1 VILISY
7 ESDLTERL
15 KKLAK
20 QSARPLDIARTV
32 IRGRSLGEVGLTLLV
47 VAGLA
52 SVAMIATGVLSLPVT
67 EQPDQTRPPTSLS
80 LTPASSENVE
90 GEFDA
95 LPSGWTSLSKPPEVR
110 TSAAIAWTGR
120 ELFVWGGYV
129 YEGFGDD
136 VPQADGFAYDASADR
151 WEELPSSPLDPRVSP
166 AAAWTGQEM
175 VVWGG
180 DDDRGS
186 FFMDGAAYN
195 PSTGGWRLLPAAPIS
210 ARSPLSVWSGSEL
223 IVWGTRGQAED
234 DSSDGAAYDP
244 SANTWRQIAP
254 SPVDFE
260 RATAVWT
267 GREMMVLGGSPDE
280 DSAIPPTAAGAAYD
294 PGSDTWRP
302 LPDSGL
308 SPNAVTASWEGD
320 RLIAWDYNHNAAA
333 YDPVTDA
340 WSSIP
345 SAPLDDYECS
355 PQLVPA
361 GRYLFGDYCGA
372 MVVFDPSDDT
382 WHDVSRPRFE
392 DWGFDIVSAGPAVL
406 LTGRYVDTGQE
417 QALAYRPDF

>member
-1 VILISY
+1 VTPISY

-20 QSARPLDIARTV
+20 QSARPLGIVRTV
-32 IRGRSLGEVGLTLLV
+32 IRGRSLGEVRLTLLV

-52 SVAMIATGVLSLPVT
+52 SVAMIATGALLLPVI
-67 EQPDQTRPPTSLS
+67 EQPDQSRPPTSLS
-80 LTPASSENVE
+80 LTPASSENIE

-136 VPQADGFAYDASADR
+136 VPRADGFAYDASADR

-175 VVWGG
+175 LVWGG

-195 PSTGGWRLLPAAPIS
+195 PSTGRWRLLPAAPIS

-244 SANTWRQIAP
+244 SANTLAADRALPGRFRASYRGLDRSRNDGSWGESRRRLCHP
-254 SPVDFE
+254 SHGCGCCLRPRVGYLAAAAGLRPFSQCCDGE
-260 RATAVWT
+260 
-267 GREMMVLGGSPDE
+267 LGGR
-280 DSAIPPTAAGAAYD
+280 TTY
-294 PGSDTWRP
+294 R
-302 LPDSGL
+302 LGL
-308 SPNAVTASWEGD
+308 Q
-320 RLIAWDYNHNAAA
+320 
-333 YDPVTDA
+333 
-340 WSSIP
+340 
-345 SAPLDDYECS
+345 
-355 PQLVPA
+355 PQCRSL
-361 GRYLFGDYCGA
+361 
-372 MVVFDPSDDT
+372 
-382 WHDVSRPRFE
+382 
-392 DWGFDIVSAGPAVL
+392 
-406 LTGRYVDTGQE
+406 
-417 QALAYRPDF
+417 